1 MSHEEKKQNFK
12 FGWPFNIILI
22 LAIILLLFSVIAPYL
37 FTQYSIID
45 FTENGEIGD
54 AIGGI
59 TAPFIAVA
67 GIGLTFIAFLVQYQA
82 NTQQRQQF
90 QEQIAED
97 KKQFQLELSEQR
109 ESARLAQFENQFY
122 EMLRLHKENVNEL
135 TISQSEE
142 FYTGKEISKQ
152 HIQITGRA
160 VFSSFLDE
168 LRIINA
174 FAEKQA
180 YLPTEDKSYFN
191 HIYGVF
197 FNGIHDLNR
206 YEQNKLF
213 TSIIKPLAE
222 FRDSILS
229 SQSSI
234 RRTVISNFCN
244 LTSIKNIHNSFVK
257 GQSPVLGHYY
267 RHLYQTVK
275 FVANQP
281 LDFLTYEEK
290 RKYLRVLRAQLSNPE
305 QALLFYNWYADFGKK
320 WENDENKFF
329 TDYRMIHNLFQD
341 LLIPRLDLLQIFK
354 LDQEPYYA
362 MEQGRQ
368 DDFLFE
374 FQDWW

>member
-1 MSHEEKKQNFK
+1 MSQEEKRPNLK
-12 FGWPFNIILI
+12 FEWPYNAIL
-22 LAIILLLFSVIAPYL
+22 LTAILLLAFSAAAPYI
-37 FTQYSIID
+37 FTQFSIID
-45 FTENGEIGD
+45 FTKKGEIGD
-54 AIGGI
+54 TIGGI
-59 TAPFIAVA
+59 TAPFIAIA

-90 QEQIAED
+90 QEQLAED
-97 KKQFQLELSEQR
+97 KKQFQQELSEQR
-109 ESARLAQFENQFY
+109 ESTHLTQFENQFY

-152 HIQITGRA
+152 HIQIKGRA

-174 FAEKQA
+174 FAEKQG
-180 YLPTEDKSYFN
+180 YLPTEDKLYFN
-191 HIYGVF
+191 HIYGIF
-197 FNGIHDLNR
+197 FNGIRDLEL
-206 YEQNKLF
+206 YEKTDLF
-213 TSIIKPLAE
+213 TAIIQPLAQ

-229 SQSSI
+229 KQSSI
-234 RRTVISNFCN
+234 RRTLISDFCG

-257 GQSPVLGHYY
+257 GQSSVLGHYY

-275 FVANQP
+275 FVANQSS
-281 LDFLTYEEK
+281 DFLPYEEK

-305 QALLFYNWYADFGKK
+305 QALLFYNWYSDFGKK
-320 WENDENKFF
+320 WEDQNNKFF

-341 LLIPRLDLLQIFK
+341 LVIERLDLFKIFNMNK
-354 LDQEPYYA
+354 EPDYK
-362 MEQGRQ
+362 MEKGRK

-374 FQDWW
+374 FQDWL